1 MQDNFR
7 IEHASAVNVTSE
19 ETSYMTC
26 WLNIYGEANKAW
38 LMSKPKKRMHVL
50 RRTAG
55 YTRWDHKRN
64 YILTELQISQITELI
79 YQYRKKLKRACWQ
92 DGLWQDPKNDSKIP
106 TKREKKFRK
115 TFEKVEGFCF
125 VTPATGL
132 SRPNT
137 GKEDDDDLRNVLTST
152 AEKRPTCCCFI
163 HVSHVWICAEIAYFD
178 WYVCVSSECKQMIR
192 AVRCNAVSFIILSFN
207 IKNVHSW

>member
-1 MQDNFR
+1 
-7 IEHASAVNVTSE
+7 
-19 ETSYMTC
+19 MTC

-38 LMSKPKKRMHVL
+38 LMSKPKKRMRVL
-50 RRTAG
+50 RRTAR

-64 YILTELQISQITELI
+64 DILTELQISQITELI

-92 DGLWQDPKNDSKIP
+92 DPKNDSKIP

-115 TFEKVEGFCF
+115 TFEKVEGFSF

-137 GKEDDDDLRNVLTST
+137 GKEDDDDDLRNVLHLQLKKDQHAVALFTYLMFESVPRLHIST
-152 AEKRPTCCCFI
+152 DMF
-163 HVSHVWICAEIAYFD
+163 VFL
-178 WYVCVSSECKQMIR
+178 
-192 AVRCNAVSFIILSFN
+192 LSAS
-207 IKNVHSW
+207 KW